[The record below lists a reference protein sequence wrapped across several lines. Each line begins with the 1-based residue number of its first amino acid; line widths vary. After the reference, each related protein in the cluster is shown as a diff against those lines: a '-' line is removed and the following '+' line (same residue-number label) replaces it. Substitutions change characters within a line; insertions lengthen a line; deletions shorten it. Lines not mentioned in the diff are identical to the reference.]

1 MYLRLELIYQ
11 HYLTNMKDQHNHK
24 ITEHEFI
31 KDIGHRTEGTLEL
44 VKNNS
49 NPLELRE
56 LFEKLEKLNRDY
68 PNDQDG
74 FLWAD
79 KKNLRESIT
88 KQIQSDLLKDIL
100 KMEIIV
106 GDQFESY
113 CAIDVDDIK
122 KLAEEK
128 EIILN

>member
-1 MYLRLELIYQ
+1 
-11 HYLTNMKDQHNHK
+11 MKDQHNHK

-88 KQIQSDLLKDIL
+88 KQIQSDLLKEVL
-100 KMEIIV
+100 
-106 GDQFESY
+106 
-113 CAIDVDDIK
+113 
-122 KLAEEK
+122 LLEK
-128 EIILN
+128 EYERRK